1 MTPVQPTA
9 EPRSEGGSDDRKV
22 RVSLTLT
29 PGLIGYLDRLAS
41 ADADLNRSLVV
52 RRIVADHQRAYAAGR
67 SAAAAVSPLLPVTPI
82 G

>member
-1 MTPVQPTA
+1 MPTLQPTA
-9 EPRSEGGSDDRKV
+9 EGRIDDRKV

-29 PGLIGYLDRLAS
+29 PELIGYLDQLAS

-52 RRIVADHQRAYAAGR
+52 RRIVADHRRAYAAGR
-67 SAAAAVSPLLPVTPI
+67 SAAAAVSPLLPLTPV

>member
-1 MTPVQPTA
+1 MNTRPTTPATTS
-9 EPRSEGGSDDRKV
+9 EPAPEAAGDRKM

-29 PGLIGYLDRLAS
+29 PELIDYLDNLAS

-67 SAAAAVSPLLPVTPI
+67 SAAAAVSPLLP
-82 G
+82 